1 MAGFMRVRSAAMV
14 SPIKRVRALGSITEP
29 LEKAAEGEFMKN
41 LIIPSIFAFAAA
53 CSGGN
58 EEAASSVA
66 DDVAEATEAAETA
79 AVADRERLQAMRE
92 QFAVVDMD
100 ADASFLTDEDR
111 AVVNKLNEVGNLM
124 SEIYLRQRSEN
135 NPAWR
140 AEIAASDLET
150 RDLLLDLFD
159 LHFGP
164 WDTLNENKP
173 FYGDTPMPEGAAF
186 YPADMTR
193 EEFQKWIDEHPE
205 DEEAF
210 MSGYTVIRRDGNRL
224 IAIPYSEHYRQWLE
238 PAAALMRE
246 AAEMTSNESLKRF
259 LNLRAESFLSDDYY
273 ESEMAW
279 MDLEGPIEAAIG
291 PYEVYTDNLFGY
303 KTAFEAFITIKN
315 PEQSAAL
322 AKYKDYLRD
331 MEANLP
337 VEESYKNFKRGFESP
352 IAVTYQVHG
361 GGDNVPGVQTI
372 AFNLPNDERVR
383 EAKGAK
389 KVILN
394 NVLGAKFDRIL
405 EPMADVVLVEEQAEL
420 LKKEHMSNKTLFHEL
435 SHSLGPGTITKDG
448 AETTVNAELKELY
461 SPIEEGKADIMGGYN
476 VLYMM
481 ERGELDA
488 AERESYLAT
497 HFVGLFRSMRFGVVA
512 AHARGAAFQYSYF
525 IDSGAVTWDDDAQK
539 YRIDFDKMAQAV
551 SDLTRDVVVLQ
562 GNGDYDAAKAFLDQ
576 YANLDANAEGI
587 IASLTH
593 LPVDIQP
600 VYEDEI

>member
-1 MAGFMRVRSAAMV
+1 
-14 SPIKRVRALGSITEP
+14 
-29 LEKAAEGEFMKN
+29 MKN
-41 LIIPSIFAFAAA
+41 LIIPSIFVLAAA
-53 CSGGN
+53 CSGGG
-58 EEAASSVA
+58 EEASVPVEDHASGEVA
-66 DDVAEATEAAETA
+66 GHSEQV
-79 AVADRERLQAMRE
+79 AVANRETLDGMRA
-92 QFAVVDMD
+92 QFAVIDMD
-100 ADASFLTDEDR
+100 VDTSFLSDEER

-135 NPAWR
+135 NPDWR
-140 AEIAASDLET
+140 TDIVASDLDN
-150 RDLLLDLFD
+150 RDLLLNLFD

-173 FYGDTPMPEGAAF
+173 FYGDMEMPEGAGF

-193 EEFQKWIDEHPE
+193 EEFEKWVADHPE

-210 MSGYTVIRRDGNRL
+210 TSGYTLIRRDGDRL
-224 IAIPYSEHYRQWLE
+224 ISIPYSEHYREWLE
-238 PAAALMRE
+238 PAATLMRE
-246 AAEMTSNESLKRF
+246 AAEITSNESLKRF
-259 LNLRAESFLSDDYY
+259 LNLRADSFLSDDYY

-279 MDLEGPIEAAIG
+279 MDLDGPIEAAIG
-291 PYEVYTDNLFGY
+291 PYEVYTDALFGY

-315 PEQSAAL
+315 PEESAAL
-322 AKYKDYLRD
+322 AKYKDFLRD

-337 VEESYKNFKRGFESP
+337 VDESYKNFKRGFESP

-361 GGDNVPGVQTI
+361 GGDNVPGVQTV

-394 NVLGAKFDRIL
+394 NVLGSKFDRIL
-405 EPMADVVLVEEQAEL
+405 EPMADIVLVEEQASL
-420 LKKEHMSNKTLFHEL
+420 LKKQHMSNKTLFHEL
-435 SHSLGPGTITKDG
+435 AHSLGPGTITKDG

-461 SPIEEGKADIMGGYN
+461 SPIEEGKADIMGAYN

-488 AERESYLAT
+488 AEKESYLAT

-525 IDSGAVTWDDDAQK
+525 KEVGAVVWDEDAQK
-539 YRIDFDKMAQAV
+539 FRIDFDALEQAV

-562 GNGDYDAAKAFLDQ
+562 GNGDYNAAKAFLNQ
-576 YANLDANAEGI
+576 YANLDANAEGVI
-587 IASLTH
+587 TSLTH

-600 VYEDEI
+600 VYEDRI